1 MKGGGVGGGWGG
13 RTTNKHTKQSR
24 DHGAGGGVGG
34 GGGGGGRTPM
44 SMFPSSYP
52 HVFKVFKMEECSISH
67 RYTGA

>member
-24 DHGAGGGVGG
+24 DHGAGGGVG